1 MKIENFKEITKKT
14 SIILIAGLIIGIVMA
29 RVVPEVS
36 RLMPENPDIN
46 DLRYTLSAL
55 AQSLAAILAIVISLT
70 LLVLRETSNRYS
82 TKFVDL
88 FLSPK
93 SSYTIIFWITVLLFL
108 IAISLD
114 IILILNLN
122 KINISNSWH
131 MVKVA
136 LLTSFFALILLV
148 IYMLTCLVSLKPSG
162 LMNWII
168 GAESTRKLIRYVK
181 NEQEKDPLLECK
193 LLIERL
199 ISLDEKE
206 SFDKCLEIFLDFFE
220 KIAHSKGI
228 DKHLK
233 EITMFY
239 LIDYLRPLTSK
250 AIEKGERYVISIIR
264 SFGKIASFS
273 TKEELNDV
281 AILSIDF
288 IDRIHYNFENRGK
301 KDPIIE
307 NFDALINQYFGRVKF
322 DLFDYVSSIILSIC
336 DNLIEDMGS
345 KNIAEEFRS
354 SNDETIFWDRGGQI
368 LKKLSEKIASNGW
381 KAIRDDR
388 GFILEQ
394 NFNKL
399 VFVGRVLVE
408 NFNPILTYT
417 NISNEE
423 NPLFYVAKG
432 IEDIL
437 LKAKPEQFITFNQ
450 NFRYSIFPLLN
461 LMARNEGSVF
471 EQFKE
476 KYINVCNHFIREKR
490 YSSMEAVITTWGNLL
505 LENKNLPNER
515 MTTICEG
522 LEEIA
527 DTYFRSPRN
536 PHEPGWKD
544 NVKLCVDFLI
554 YAGIKFYDSEI
565 REKIIKNIWEID
577 SKSRHAI
584 SHDFVLNIFKEIT
597 EEKYLPIEKINKPQK
612 DIEEFMEEELYEKL
626 TEDEYKTFLRF
637 KEDYFKK
644 HKT

>member
-307 NFDALINQYFGRVKF
+307 NFDALINQY
-322 DLFDYVSSIILSIC
+322 
-336 DNLIEDMGS
+336 
-345 KNIAEEFRS
+345 
-354 SNDETIFWDRGGQI
+354 
-368 LKKLSEKIASNGW
+368 
-381 KAIRDDR
+381 
-388 GFILEQ
+388 
-394 NFNKL
+394 
-399 VFVGRVLVE
+399 
-408 NFNPILTYT
+408 
-417 NISNEE
+417 
-423 NPLFYVAKG
+423 
-432 IEDIL
+432 
-437 LKAKPEQFITFNQ
+437 
-450 NFRYSIFPLLN
+450 
-461 LMARNEGSVF
+461 
-471 EQFKE
+471 
-476 KYINVCNHFIREKR
+476 
-490 YSSMEAVITTWGNLL
+490 
-505 LENKNLPNER
+505 
-515 MTTICEG
+515 
-522 LEEIA
+522 
-527 DTYFRSPRN
+527 
-536 PHEPGWKD
+536 
-544 NVKLCVDFLI
+544 
-554 YAGIKFYDSEI
+554 
-565 REKIIKNIWEID
+565 
-577 SKSRHAI
+577 
-584 SHDFVLNIFKEIT
+584 
-597 EEKYLPIEKINKPQK
+597 
-612 DIEEFMEEELYEKL
+612 
-626 TEDEYKTFLRF
+626 
-637 KEDYFKK
+637 
-644 HKT
+644 